1 MQVVNK
7 FFPEIMP
14 ENESSYFNVLQGIIE
29 SVDEL
34 ASMEITKAPL
44 SYNFRIAPSVPK
56 YTNMI
61 IEELLKFHNLLG
73 IRLEMSKSIKNSA
86 HITFKINNNG

>member
-7 FFPEIMP
+7 FFPEILP
-14 ENESSYFNVLQGIIE
+14 ENEAIYFASLSGLLE

-86 HITFKINNNG
+86 HISYKINL